1 MWVVCAGGSSHD
13 VYKEHS
19 DDMARRIPT
28 LLKSILTVALVT
40 VSSQITYSQT
50 LAYVA
55 NLGSNNVSVIN
66 TANNSVVAT
75 VNVGSQPNGIAIT
88 PDGTRAYV
96 ANGGGAVWVLAT
108 AGNGVLAKV
117 SLGGYP
123 TAVAITPDGTRA
135 YVTRTNSN
143 NVSVIDTASNTVT
156 ATIPVGDTPGGI
168 AITPDGAH

>member
-1 MWVVCAGGSSHD
+1 MV
-13 VYKEHS
+13 
-19 DDMARRIPT
+19 RRIPK
-28 LLKSILTVALVT
+28 LLKSILTAALLTPLGVL

-66 TANNSVVAT
+66 TTSNSVVAT

-88 PDGTRAYV
+88 PDQTRAYV
-96 ANGGGAVWVLAT
+96 ANGGGEVWVLAT
-108 AGNGVLAKV
+108 AGNTVLAKV

-156 ATIPVGDTPGGI
+156 ATIPVGTAPSGI
-168 AITPDGAH
+168 AITPDGAHAYVANVGTM